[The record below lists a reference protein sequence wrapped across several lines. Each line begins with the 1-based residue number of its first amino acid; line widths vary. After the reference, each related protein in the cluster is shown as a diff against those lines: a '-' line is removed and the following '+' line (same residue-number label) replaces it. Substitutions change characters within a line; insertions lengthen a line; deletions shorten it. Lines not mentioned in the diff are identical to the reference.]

1 LASIAAIMLVTVRLV
16 LLGVILGLIGP
27 PGASVD

>member
-1 LASIAAIMLVTVRLV
+1 LARMGAMVASARLV
-16 LLGVILGLIGP
+16 LLGLILGLIGP